1 MSEKTVFLDEKHNV
15 VSKDKA
21 KWNVIHKYDDE
32 GELIDEVWVDLKK
45 EE

>member
-1 MSEKTVFLDEKHNV
+1 MSEKALFMDAKHNI
-15 VSKDKA
+15 VSKEEA
-21 KWNVIHKYDDE
+21 KWKVIHKYDDE